1 MGLDGINSKS
11 NDNLNLPNKLDL
23 SQFNQATKMILN
35 VFDTDKEKGFLSK
48 QEIQKALFELNGE
61 LDVTGKVNYNYPEGL
76 YDDLESIS
84 TNGKKPSDYINEARQ
99 ALLKALK
106 LK

>member
-23 SQFNQATKMILN
+23 SQFNQTTKKILSI
-35 VFDTDKEKGFLSK
+35 FDTDKEKGFLSK
-48 QEIQKALFELNGE
+48 QEIQKALCELKE
-61 LDVTGKVNYNYPEGL
+61 DFTGRVIYNCPEGL
-76 YDDLESIS
+76 YDELENLS
-84 TNGKKPSDYINEARQ
+84 TNGKKPSDYINEAKQ